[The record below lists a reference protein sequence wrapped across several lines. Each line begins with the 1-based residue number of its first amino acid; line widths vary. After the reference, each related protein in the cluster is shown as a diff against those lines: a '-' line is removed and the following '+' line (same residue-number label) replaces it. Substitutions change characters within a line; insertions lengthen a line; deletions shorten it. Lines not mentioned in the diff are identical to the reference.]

1 MSYSN
6 PMGYYESIAQAEP
19 HAFQHTEQDE
29 PPQSGKVSRENP
41 NRLPY
46 KMSMGVQERS
56 PARLIISTCGV
67 DGSQNAIKV
76 VDKVR
81 GRKFV
86 ILKVP
91 STATTGV
98 LISHHSDEISTIDS
112 WDMQP
117 GDPPLY
123 IPTEASIWAASDTS
137 GQTSKLQII
146 VGIAEETEY

>member
-6 PMGYYESIAQAEP
+6 PMGYYEGLAQAEP
-19 HAFQHTEQDE
+19 HAFHHTEQQE
-29 PPQSGKVSRENP
+29 PPQRGGITRENP
-41 NRLPY
+41 NRMPY
-46 KMSMGVQERS
+46 KTAMGVQERS

-67 DGSQNAIKV
+67 DASGNSIKV
-76 VDKVR
+76 VDRVR

-91 STATTGV
+91 SSATTGV

-112 WDMQP
+112 WDLAP

-123 IPTEASIWAASDTS
+123 IPTEASIWACTDTN

-146 VGIAEETEY
+146 VGISEDTEY